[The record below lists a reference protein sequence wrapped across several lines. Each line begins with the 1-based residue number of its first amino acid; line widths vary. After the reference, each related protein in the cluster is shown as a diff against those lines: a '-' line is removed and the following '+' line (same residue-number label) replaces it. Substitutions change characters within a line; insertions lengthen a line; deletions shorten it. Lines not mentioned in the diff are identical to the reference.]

1 MKINA
6 NLIRVGNVIKYN
18 EKMYQ
23 VLATNIIKP
32 GKGGA
37 FIQVEMRDIISKTK
51 TNQRWRT
58 SDSIQKVETEE
69 VEANYLF
76 SDNSSVTVMR
86 KDNFEQINVDKSLLG
101 EKSFLLQDG
110 ITIMI
115 EYVDGNITTLKLP
128 KSLMV
133 EIDSADAVVKGQ
145 TASSSYKPAI
155 TNTGVK
161 ILVPPHIKK
170 GDKVIINTENLE
182 YIEKSKS

>member
-51 TNQRWRT
+51 TNERWRT

-145 TASSSYKPAI
+145 TASSSYKPALL
-155 TNTGVK
+155 TNGVRVT
-161 ILVPPHIKK
+161 VPPHIET
-170 GDKVIINTENLE
+170 GDKIRINTSELT
-182 YIEKSKS
+182 YIEKAK